1 MKEFS
6 LKSITNSDRTPL
18 YTYLPGQTF
27 SFAAKFSHIPDKYH
41 LQILDRKENTR
52 LNRYGKGS
60 DKGIEFQWP
69 IPKLLRDR
77 HLGFWQIYIESDS
90 ENFQLFFEV
99 KNPATFFS
107 GE

>member
-1 MKEFS
+1 MRKFNTS
-6 LKSITNSDRTPL
+6 GPNISAKHYTIQRTEL
-18 YTYLPGQTF
+18 
-27 SFAAKFSHIPDKYH
+27 I
-41 LQILDRKENTR
+41 N
-52 LNRYGKGS
+52 
-60 DKGIEFQWP
+60 KGIEFQWP